1 MNYRN
6 HMKKVMTAYGI
17 ESVWTNPNF
26 KRHIGLEDLEEEL
39 EANNELYENGELDE
53 APDENTYNEP
63 VPGDEWGETWN
74 DDDNMGDENV
84 PDDDSETPVEPDLD
98 DEVANVNEDDRED
111 TSESEISDNDIT
123 DNYVTPTWDGPET
136 IDELKSNAQ
145 CLNMVSIV
153 SEFTNTYVENM
164 ELFYK
169 ANLENIEL
177 TGDITKSKLY
187 KFMADGVET
196 CKVIFK
202 DDENHLKTITNLWTL
217 INDVPKMKAVCGNE
231 RTPFIYE
238 GIQLLM
244 LELVRSILALVP
256 FHLRDNTSIS
266 EIISNMGLKVV
277 STLLEMAADIVE
289 VSNLFSTRIF
299 FIEPVDSE
307 VTGKPE
313 DLAGTPYAILPETQR
328 KDSMSIMNFAGES
341 IINLIQIKNNNA
353 LPEYSLIT
361 KMLGVISGI
370 MRDVNLEKS
379 CTELVEGLKV
389 ILLAEANEDT
399 IEEYCDKF
407 RTIILMPQIE
417 RFSQMVANEQKKLTE

>member
-1 MNYRN
+1 MNYKN
-6 HMKKVMTAYGI
+6 HMKKVMSAYGI
-17 ESVWTNPNF
+17 ESVWTNP
-26 KRHIGLEDLEEEL
+26 KYKKYVGLEDLENEL

-53 APDENTYNEP
+53 APDENAYDTP
-63 VPGDEWGETWN
+63 VPGDEWGETW
-74 DDDNMGDENV
+74 DDNDTI
-84 PDDDSETPVEPDLD
+84 DDQEIPNEDTETPVQESDLD
-98 DEVANVNEDDRED
+98 DVVENTLDDAAHDSENDHNDNLYVA
-111 TSESEISDNDIT
+111 
-123 DNYVTPTWDGPET
+123 PTWDGPEDL
-136 IDELKSNAQ
+136 DELKSDAQ

-153 SEFTNTYVENM
+153 SDYTNTYVENM

-169 ANLENIEL
+169 ANLDNIEL

-187 KFMADGVET
+187 KFMSDGVET
-196 CKVIFK
+196 CKTIFK
-202 DDENHLKTITNLWTL
+202 NDEEQLKTITSLWTL

-244 LELVRSILALVP
+244 LELTRSMLALVP
-256 FHLRDNTSIS
+256 FHLRDNVSMS

-277 STLLEMAADIVE
+277 EILFDMANDIVE

-313 DLAGTPYAILPETQR
+313 DLAGTPYAILPETR
-328 KDSMSIMNFAGES
+328 REDSMSIMNFAGES
-341 IINLIQIKNNNA
+341 IMNLIQIKNNNA

-379 CTELVEGLKV
+379 CVELVEGLKV

-399 IEEYCDKF
+399 ITEYCDKF
-407 RTIILMPQIE
+407 RSIILMPQIE